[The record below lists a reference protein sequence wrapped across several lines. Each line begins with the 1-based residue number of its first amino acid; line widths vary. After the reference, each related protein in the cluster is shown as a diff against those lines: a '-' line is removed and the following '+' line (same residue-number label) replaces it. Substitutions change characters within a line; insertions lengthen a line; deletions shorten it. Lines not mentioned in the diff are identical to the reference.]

1 MERPAKRARLNDD
14 VDGSHAGRSSRSPFS
29 LTHRISPPP
38 ATRTRLSATPAEE
51 DIETSSEAEED
62 AETDSGSEAA
72 TPRATSERVSEPTQ
86 AVPSTSPTTS
96 LPSGRR
102 IFKSPFQLTKI
113 RDLPAASNQDAVTL
127 KDLLG
132 DPLISDCWNFNYLH
146 SIPFLMSAFD
156 PDVRDL
162 VKVHVVHG
170 FWKKDDGNR
179 LKLEEDAK
187 GFQNVSVHEA
197 YLPEMFGT
205 HHSKMLLL
213 LRHDDT
219 AQVIIHTA
227 NMIHRDWT
235 NMTQA
240 VWRSP
245 LLPLLRGNKSDEG
258 DARATTGSGT
268 KFKADLLSYLSVY
281 ESRRR
286 RICQPIIDSLSKYDF
301 SAVKGAL
308 IASVPGRHNIWDD
321 SPTRWGWKAVRE
333 ALRAVPVQDGPS
345 EIVVQISSIA
355 TLGPSPTWLR
365 DTFFSALSSR
375 KGPAGNSPK
384 PSFKV
389 VFPTADEIR
398 RSLDGY
404 AAGGSIHT
412 KIQSPQQTKQLQYLR
427 PIFCHWANDAPH
439 GAALP
444 KDGVIED
451 AGRQRAAPHIKTYI
465 RYGQKSI
472 DWALVTS
479 ANLSK
484 QAWGEAANSSGEMRV
499 SSYEIGVLVWPA
511 LYDEKAV
518 MVPTFRTDEPVV
530 DEAKVEAGQSIVG
543 VRIPYNLPLQPYG
556 KAETP
561 WVATQSYSEPDWMG
575 QVWEGY

>member
-1 MERPAKRARLNDD
+1 MFKLKMERPSKRARLDDD
-14 VDGSHAGRSSRSPFS
+14 VVASKAGRSSPLS

-38 ATRTRLSATPAEE
+38 TKKTRPSVTPSEE
-51 DIETSSEAEED
+51 EIETASESASETESEAESQSES
-62 AETDSGSEAA
+62 EIQPTPEGSGS
-72 TPRATSERVSEPTQ
+72 Q
-86 AVPSTSPTTS
+86 PS
-96 LPSGRR
+96 
-102 IFKSPFQLTKI
+102 IFRSPFQLTKI
-113 RDLPAASNQDAVTL
+113 RDLPPASNQDTVTL
-127 KDLLG
+127 TDLLG
-132 DPLISDCWNFNYLH
+132 DPLISECWNFNYLH
-146 SIPFLMSAFD
+146 DIPFLLSAFD
-156 PDVRDL
+156 EDVRTS

-179 LKLEEDAK
+179 QQLERHAREF
-187 GFQNVSVHEA
+187 GNVAVHEA

-227 NMIHRDWT
+227 NMIRRDWT

-245 LLPLLRGNKSDEG
+245 LLPLLPGGKSDQG
-258 DARATTGSGT
+258 DSRAAAGSGS
-268 KFKADLLSYLSVY
+268 KFKADLLNYLRVY

-286 RICQPIIDSLSKYDF
+286 AVCQPIIDALSKYDF

-321 SPTRWGWKAVRE
+321 SPTRWGWKAMKDT
-333 ALRAVPVQDGPS
+333 LRSVPVQDGPS

-355 TLGPSPTWLR
+355 TLGPTPNWLR
-365 DTFFSALSSR
+365 ETFFTALCSR
-375 KGPAGNSPK
+375 KGPASENPK
-384 PSFKV
+384 PTLKV

-404 AAGGSIHT
+404 AAGASIHT
-412 KIQSPQQTKQLQYLR
+412 KTQSPQQAKQLQYLR
-427 PIFCHWANDAPH
+427 PSFCHWANDASDGPDLPD
-439 GAALP
+439 GAVVR
-444 KDGVIED
+444 DG
-451 AGRQRAAPHIKTYI
+451 GRQRAAPHVKTYI
-465 RYGQKSI
+465 RYGGDKSTI

-484 QAWGEAANSSGEMRV
+484 QAWGEAANGSSGEMRV

-511 LYDEKAV
+511 LYDETAV
-518 MVPTFRTDEPVV
+518 MVPTFREDEPRRDAVG
-530 DEAKVEAGQSIVG
+530 AEAGRRSLVG
-543 VRIPYNLPLQPYG
+543 VRVPYSLPLQPYG
-556 KAETP
+556 RTETP
-561 WVATQSYSEPDWMG
+561 WVATASYSEPDWMG
-575 QVWEGY
+575 QVWGGWE